1 MARILQWLPATLLA
15 LSLVAIGTLLL
26 APLYSSSER
35 PVTID
40 ELHFPELDEHR
51 NRHAVGQTSILL
63 GVGAGP
69 TERRLSWFTD
79 TGAQESV
86 QVVEGTHQTMP
97 DSAVTV
103 APEEQAPSARPG
115 HEYVH
120 ATLRSLS
127 PGTYSYRVGSDRA
140 GWSDIEQFQV
150 YPQKVDH
157 EFTFI
162 GDAQIGASGD
172 REHDAAGWQR
182 VLDANDELFPDSQ
195 FLLSAGDQ
203 VEADF
208 TGNVNEYQRYLDPP
222 QMRTQASAQTLGNHD
237 YNLFTPQRLYQ
248 QHYNQPNRAE
258 YDSTRGTYWFIYND
272 VLHLNVSTEY
282 ENWEE
287 HREFL
292 ESTIAEHGDDTQWTI
307 LTFHR
312 ALHGPANHSVGSNT
326 TDDIRDGLGPAIHD
340 LDIDLVLSGHDHSYA
355 RSFLIDSDGQQVDPA
370 TSERQADDGSV
381 ILTPEAGDT
390 LFLTVNSSSG
400 PKYYHLADASS
411 YREGFEPRFR
421 DQRYSPNITGVAINQ
436 CSITTNTVEFDGTVV
451 DTVQLLRDC

>member
-1 MARILQWLPATLLA
+1 LLG
-15 LSLVAIGTLLL
+15 LVASGTLLT
-26 APLYSSSER
+26 APLYSTLER
-35 PVTID
+35 PETTD
-40 ELHFPELDEHR
+40 ELHFPTLEEHR
-51 NRHAVGQTSILL
+51 NRHTIGPTSILL
-63 GVGAGP
+63 GIGAEP
-69 TERRLSWFTD
+69 SERRLSWFTD

-120 ATLRSLS
+120 ATLKNLS

-140 GWSDIEQFQV
+140 GWSAIEQFEV
-150 YPQKVDH
+150 YPDDVDH

-172 REHDAAGWQR
+172 RELDAAGWQR
-182 VLDANDELFPDSQ
+182 ALDANDELFPNSQ

-208 TGNVNEYQRYLDPP
+208 TGNVNEYQMYVYPP
-222 QMRTQASAQTLGNHD
+222 QMRIHASAQTLGNHD

-248 QHYNQPNRAE
+248 QHYNQPNLAE

-272 VLHLNVSTEY
+272 VLHLNVSTEH

-292 ESTIAEHGDDTQWTI
+292 ESTIAEHGADTQWTI

-312 ALHGPANHSVGSNT
+312 ALHGAATHSVGSNT
-326 TDDIRDGLGPAIHD
+326 TNDIRDGLRPAIHD

-355 RSFLIDSDGQQVDPA
+355 RSYVIDSEGQQVDTE
-370 TSERQADDGSV
+370 TSEGHANGSV
-381 ILTPEAGDT
+381 IVTPEAGDT
-390 LFLTVNSSSG
+390 LFIAANSSSG
-400 PKYYHLADASS
+400 SKYYDLVDASS
-411 YREGFEPRFR
+411 YQDGFEPRFR
-421 DQRYSPNITGVAINQ
+421 NQQYKPNITGIAVDQ
-436 CSITTNTVEFDGTVV
+436 CSLTATTVELDGTTV
-451 DTVQLLRDC
+451 DKVKLLRDC

>member
-1 MARILQWLPATLLA
+1 MEIRIVQWLPAALL
-15 LSLVAIGTLLL
+15 LLGLVASGTLLT
-26 APLYSSSER
+26 APLYSSSDR
-35 PVTID
+35 PVTTD

-51 NRHAVGQTSILL
+51 TRHAVGQTSILL

-140 GWSDIEQFQV
+140 GWSAIEQFQV
-150 YPQKVDH
+150 YPVDVDH
-157 EFTFI
+157 EFTFVT
-162 GDAQIGASGD
+162 DAQLGASGNRAD
-172 REHDAAGWQR
+172 DAEGWQR
-182 VLDANDELFPDSQ
+182 ALQANDELFPESQ
-195 FLLSAGDQ
+195 FVLSAGDQ

-208 TGNVNEYQRYLDPP
+208 TGSVAEYQAYIEPP

-248 QHYNQPNRAE
+248 QHYNQPNRAD
-258 YDSTRGTYWFIYND
+258 YDSTRGTYWFIYNE
-272 VLHLNVSTEY
+272 VLHLNISSEY
-282 ENWEE
+282 DDWDE
-287 HREFL
+287 HRKFL
-292 ESTIAEHGDDTQWTI
+292 ETTIAEHGDETQWTI

-312 ALHGPANHSVGSNT
+312 ALHGAANHSVGSNT
-326 TDDIRDGLGPAIHD
+326 TNDLRDGLGPAIND
-340 LDIDLVLSGHDHSYA
+340 LDIDLVLNGHDHSYA
-355 RSFLIDSDGQQVDPA
+355 RSFLIDSDGQQVDTE
-370 TSERQADDGSV
+370 TSEGHANGSV
-381 ILTPEAGDT
+381 IVTPEAGDT
-390 LFLTVNSSSG
+390 LFIAANSSSG
-400 PKYYHLADASS
+400 SKYYDLVDASS
-411 YREGFEPRFR
+411 YRDGFEPRFR
-421 DQRYSPNITGVAINQ
+421 DQQYKPNITGIAVDQ
-436 CSITTNTVEFDGTVV
+436 CSLTATTVELDGTTV
-451 DTVQLLRDC
+451 DKVKLLRDC